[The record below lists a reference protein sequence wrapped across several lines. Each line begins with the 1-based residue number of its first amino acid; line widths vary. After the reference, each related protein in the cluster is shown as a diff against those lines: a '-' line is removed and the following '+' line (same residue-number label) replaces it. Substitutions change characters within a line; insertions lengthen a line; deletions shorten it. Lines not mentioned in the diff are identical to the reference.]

1 MFSSG
6 LNYNHG
12 EISNLLEDIPDIEFE
27 CINESESMLED

>member
-12 EISNLLEDIPDIEFE
+12 EISNLEDIPDIEFE